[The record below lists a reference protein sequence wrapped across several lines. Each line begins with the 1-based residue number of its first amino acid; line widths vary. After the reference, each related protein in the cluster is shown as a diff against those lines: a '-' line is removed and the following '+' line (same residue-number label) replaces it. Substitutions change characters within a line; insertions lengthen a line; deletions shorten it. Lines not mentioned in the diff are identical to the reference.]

1 MVDTKENSC
10 AFYASDYHFEMII
23 LPYINKKLQ
32 EDKNI
37 YVFTQNN
44 LEETINVLVE
54 KVNLKNNVKENILN
68 INWKDEDNNKYD
80 KLIKDNKEKIVF
92 IKGNEEY
99 IKKINKDLNKIKQDE
114 KIEIV
119 DCYNVEEVENN
130 IEDISKRYKKIL
142 VTSKI

>member
-1 MVDTKENSC
+1 MVVSKEKSC

-54 KVNLKNNVKENILN
+54 KVNLKNEVKENILN

-99 IKKINKDLNKIKQDE
+99 IEKINNNLKQIE
-114 KIEIV
+114 ENNKIEII
-119 DCYNVEEVENN
+119 DCYNVEEVENKMMN
-130 IEDISKRYKKIL
+130 ISKKYKKIL

>member
-1 MVDTKENSC
+1 MVVSKEKSC

-54 KVNLKNNVKENILN
+54 KVNLKNEVKENILK

-80 KLIKDNKEKIVF
+80 KLINDNKQKIVF
-92 IKGNEEY
+92 VKGNEEY
-99 IKKINKDLNKIKQDE
+99 IEKINNNLKQIEENNKL
-114 KIEIV
+114 EII
-119 DCYNVEEVENN
+119 DCYNVDEVGNKMMN
-130 IEDISKRYKKIL
+130 ISKKYKKVMI
-142 VTSKI
+142 TSKI

>member
-1 MVDTKENSC
+1 MAITKENLC

-80 KLIKDNKEKIVF
+80 KLINDNKEKIVF
-92 IKGNEEY
+92 VKGNEEY
-99 IKKINKDLNKIKQDE
+99 IEKINNSLSQIKKDK

-119 DCYNVEEVENN
+119 DCYNVEEVQNKIEN
-130 IEDISKRYKKIL
+130 ISKKYKNIL

>member
-92 IKGNEEY
+92 VKGNEEY

>member
-1 MVDTKENSC
+1 MAVTKESSC

-44 LEETINVLVE
+44 LEQTINILVE

-68 INWKDEDNNKYD
+68 INWKNEDNNKYD

-99 IKKINKDLNKIKQDE
+99 IEKINNNLNQIKKDK

-119 DCYNVEEVENN
+119 DCYNVEEVQNKIEN
-130 IEDISKRYKKIL
+130 ISKKYKNIL